1 MTLQALMMK
10 GSWGICVLKKQV
22 EVTQK
27 TDMAIL
33 VFRDMDISWEMT
45 WYKKLK
51 EKQIPVLC
59 IWNQDAE
66 DEKYMRMWL
75 HRLRRKQVVTYLLQM

>member
-1 MTLQALMMK
+1 MTLQALMRRGLGNLRVEK
-10 GSWGICVLKKQV
+10 TK

-45 WYKKLK
+45 WYEVK

-66 DEKYMRMWL
+66 DEKAYAD
-75 HRLRRKQVVTYLLQM
+75 VVTADKENR

>member
-10 GSWGICVLKKQV
+10 GNWGICVLKKTV
-22 EVTQK
+22 EVIQK

-51 EKQIPVLC
+51 EKTDSC
-59 IWNQDAE
+59 S
-66 DEKYMRMWL
+66 L
-75 HRLRRKQVVTYLLQM
+75 HMESGC